1 MIRDVHDILIKPLVT
16 EKSTML
22 MEENKYCFMVD
33 KKANKIEIRNAVES
47 LFKVR
52 VLDVTTRII
61 KGKIKRMG
69 RTQGKRPDTKRAI
82 VTLAAGNKI
91 EVFSNLQ

>member
-1 MIRDVHDILIKPLVT
+1 MIRNVHDVLIKPLVT
-16 EKSTML
+16 EKSMLL

-47 LFKVR
+47 LFKVK

-61 KGKIKRMG
+61 KGKMRRMG

-82 VTLAAGNKI
+82 VTLAAGDKI
-91 EVFSNLQ
+91 EIFTSLQ

>member
-1 MIRDVHDILIKPLVT
+1 MRDPHDVLIKPLVT
-16 EKSTML
+16 EKSMLL

-33 KKANKIEIRNAVES
+33 KKANKIEIKHAVES
-47 LFKVR
+47 LFKVK
-52 VLDVTTRII
+52 VLNVTTRII

-82 VTLAAGNKI
+82 VTLAEGNRI
-91 EVFSNLQ
+91 EIFADLQ

>member
-1 MIRDVHDILIKPLVT
+1 MRNPHDILIKPLVT
-16 EKSTML
+16 EKSMLL

-33 KKANKIEIRNAVES
+33 KKANKIEIKNAVEG
-47 LFKVR
+47 LFKVH
-52 VLDVTTRII
+52 VLKVTTRIN

-82 VTLAAGNKI
+82 VTLAEGNRI
-91 EVFSNLQ
+91 EIFTDLQ

>member
-1 MIRDVHDILIKPLVT
+1 MRDIHDVLIKPLVT
-16 EKSTML
+16 EKSMLL

-33 KKANKIEIRNAVES
+33 KRANKIEIRNAVES
-47 LFKVR
+47 LFKVK

-82 VTLAAGNKI
+82 VTLAAGDKI
-91 EVFSNLQ
+91 EVFTNLQ

>member
-1 MIRDVHDILIKPLVT
+1 MRSIHDILIRPLVT
-16 EKSTML
+16 EKSMML
-22 MEENKYCFMVD
+22 MAENKYCFLVD

-47 LFKVR
+47 LFKVT
-52 VLDVTTRII
+52 VLNVNTRII
-61 KGKIKRMG
+61 KGKVKRMG

-82 VTLAAGNKI
+82 VTLAAGDKI